1 MDDKF
6 IDKTIPD
13 EFLKIIKD
21 FVRDITN
28 TFPEYKIFIDK
39 WWKNGDDVEKN
50 KNSLKFIFN
59 YCLKKYPPRFFD
71 ILYQNNDIF
80 KEDTIIDTEFLPYI
94 HFKNIWHY
102 DISDK
107 TKDTIW
113 KYLQLILFSVVST
126 LKTQEHFGET
136 AKLFN
141 NVDKDDFQ
149 EKLKSSLEEIQK
161 LFVTNDEDTT
171 LNENEKT
178 SINLNNLPKADTI
191 NDHISG
197 LIDGKLGSIA
207 KQIAEETA
215 NELNLE
221 KDFENV
227 TDIKGV
233 FDSLFK
239 NPTKLMNLVKNV
251 SEKLDSRMKSG
262 DINEQEMM
270 SEAGDLVN
278 KLKDIPGLGNIQ
290 SLISGLNLNNFLDP
304 KKEKVVP
311 KTNKNKCKKKSPL
324 STISDASSSTHQQQF
339 SDQDIIELFNSIAP
353 QK

>member
-1 MDDKF
+1 MEDIVVNK
-6 IDKTIPD
+6 IIPD

-21 FVRDITN
+21 FVRDITI

-39 WWKNGDDVEKN
+39 WWKYEDDVEKN

-80 KEDTIIDTEFLPYI
+80 KEDALIDTEFLPYI

-141 NVDKDDFQ
+141 NVDKNEFQ

-161 LFVTNDEDTT
+161 LFIYNDETKTDE
-171 LNENEKT
+171 ENEKT
-178 SINLNNLPKADTI
+178 GINVMKLPQADKI

-215 NELNLE
+215 SELNLAE
-221 KDFENV
+221 EFENV

-239 NPTKLMNLVKNV
+239 NPAKLMNLVKNV
-251 SEKLDSRMKSG
+251 SEKLDTRMKSG

-270 SEAGDLVN
+270 SEAGELVN

-304 KKEKVVP
+304 NKKENAVP
-311 KTNKNKCKKKSPL
+311 KTNKYKFKKNKKPPTPSNN
-324 STISDASSSTHQQQF
+324 SSSQSQF

-353 QK
+353 KK

>member
-1 MDDKF
+1 MDDNV

-21 FVRDITN
+21 FVRDIIS
-28 TFPEYKIFIDK
+28 TFPEYKIFVDK
-39 WWKNGDDVEKN
+39 WWKHEDDSEKN

-141 NVDKDDFQ
+141 SVDKNDFQ
-149 EKLKSSLEEIQK
+149 EKLKSSLEDIQK
-161 LFVTNDEDTT
+161 LFVSNDDTT
-171 LNENEKT
+171 LNVSEKT
-178 SINLNNLPKADTI
+178 SINLNNIPKADTI

-221 KDFENV
+221 KEFENV

-239 NPTKLMNLVKNV
+239 NPAKLMNLVKNV
-251 SEKLDSRMKSG
+251 SDKLDSRMKSG

-290 SLISGLNLNNFLDP
+290 SLISGLNLNNLLDP
-304 KKEKVVP
+304 KKEKVAP
-311 KTNKNKCKKKSPL
+311 KTNKYKLKKNKSLPAT
-324 STISDASSSTHQQQF
+324 SNISQTQQSQF
-339 SDQDIIELFNSIAP
+339 SDEDIIELFNSIAP
-353 QK
+353 KK